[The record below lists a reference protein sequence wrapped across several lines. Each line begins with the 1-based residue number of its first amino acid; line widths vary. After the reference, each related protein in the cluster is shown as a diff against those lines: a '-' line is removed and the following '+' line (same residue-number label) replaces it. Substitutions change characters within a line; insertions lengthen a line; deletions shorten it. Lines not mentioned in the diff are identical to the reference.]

1 MRLTKRHSFSL
12 AVLLGL
18 ASYALLHQSKIES
31 NDDSFSVSPVVPET
45 TRVLRQ
51 HRQDVSV
58 TAHSSQVGAQ
68 STRPAAGVSLVRS
81 EKSEDDRIGVASDV
95 MGKALQSEGKL
106 SQADLLEVASIHQ
119 RSRRMIAAL
128 RQQAVGKSPE
138 EQEAL
143 VMNHYRSMSR
153 EQKAVAQVIER
164 AAGAGAADSYDKN
177 LLNSAEGEA
186 HLQRLHQLNPTQ

>member
-1 MRLTKRHSFSL
+1 
-12 AVLLGL
+12 
-18 ASYALLHQSKIES
+18 
-31 NDDSFSVSPVVPET
+31 
-45 TRVLRQ
+45 
-51 HRQDVSV
+51 
-58 TAHSSQVGAQ
+58 
-68 STRPAAGVSLVRS
+68 
-81 EKSEDDRIGVASDV
+81 